1 MQKDEAS
8 KIVLKLAALFPN
20 TDVKKETIATWIE
33 YLLPLRADI
42 IRQAVHEY
50 ALSPGKKFFPT
61 PGEVLDI
68 YDKIYQE
75 VIAKRIA
82 SHQEDERQVTK
93 LLFCKPLNQFADDYI
108 RKSVELIRD
117 VCARNVT
124 YRSGDWNKRFSE
136 IYGNERMI

>member
-1 MQKDEAS
+1 MIEQQATQIISRLIAS
-8 KIVLKLAALFPN
+8 FPGIEVGEETHILWLELLAPLHF
-20 TDVKKETIATWIE
+20 ETM
-33 YLLPLRADI
+33 RM
-42 IRQAVHEY
+42 AVNDY
-50 ALSPGKKFFPT
+50 ILSPGKKYFPT

-68 YDKIYQE
+68 YDKIYQD
-75 VIAKRIA
+75 VIVKKIA
-82 SHQEDERQVTK
+82 AHQEDERQVTK